1 MCAYVAA
8 IETGMEG
15 SSTPLLVEEALSSQ
29 DRVDTPSKDHF
40 QEQSMLLLFC

>member
-1 MCAYVAA
+1 MYACVAA

-29 DRVDTPSKDHF
+29 DRVDIQSKDHF
-40 QEQSMLLLFC
+40 QEHSMLLLFC